1 MARLD
6 LVNLLCLRAD
16 GLKREKQ
23 TNGVSAIAGWF
34 KAMEANK
41 RRQRG
46 SDFLGFFVACAVAC
60 AACGGVILG
69 VRGDR
74 MVAYWRHC

>member
-1 MARLD
+1 MACLD

-16 GLKREKQ
+16 GLKQWKR
-23 TNGVSAIAGWF
+23 TNGVSARWF

-46 SDFLGFFVACAVAC
+46 SDFLGFFVACAVAFV
-60 AACGGVILG
+60 ACGGVILG
-69 VRGDR
+69 VRGGR